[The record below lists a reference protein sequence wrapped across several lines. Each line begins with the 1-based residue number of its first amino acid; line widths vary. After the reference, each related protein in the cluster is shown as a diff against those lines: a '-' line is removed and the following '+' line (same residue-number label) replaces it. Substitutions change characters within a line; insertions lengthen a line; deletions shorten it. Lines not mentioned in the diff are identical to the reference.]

1 MGCCND
7 VFDELQRTVIAGNDF
22 LDGNVMAAGLHAVM
36 YAADID
42 GAVTC
47 ENDIGANKESLLAC
61 ILNEIEVPVRLHDGL
76 KTKWLTCRDV
86 FLTELCGS
94 LSSCKVGTASR
105 PLDVISI
112 DVVDA
117 NGFQELCDGA
127 FAGAV
132 RSSKDHDLGSF
143 NGVHPADSS

>member
-1 MGCCND
+1 
-7 VFDELQRTVIAGNDF
+7 
-22 LDGNVMAAGLHAVM
+22 MAAGLHAAM

-47 ENDIGANKESLLAC
+47 EHDIGANKESLLAC
-61 ILNEIEVPVRLHDGL
+61 ILNEIEVPVRRHDGL
-76 KTKWLTCRDV
+76 KTKWLACRDV

-105 PLDVISI
+105 PLDV
-112 DVVDA
+112 VDA

-132 RSSKDHDLGSF
+132 GPTKTTTSGRLMVFIQRIPRDGF
-143 NGVHPADSS
+143 NLPELTVPFFY

>member
-1 MGCCND
+1 
-7 VFDELQRTVIAGNDF
+7 
-22 LDGNVMAAGLHAVM
+22 MAYL
-36 YAADID
+36 
-42 GAVTC
+42 
-47 ENDIGANKESLLAC
+47 
-61 ILNEIEVPVRLHDGL
+61 
-76 KTKWLTCRDV
+76 RDV

-105 PLDVISI
+105 PLDVVSI

-132 RSSKDHDLGSF
+132 RSSKDHDLWSF